1 VFDYIPFPVFTHS
14 TGMTHFQNVLRLISC
29 LLHLVLDC
37 PFYVIFLMLNIY
49 VADQDQGLEAL
60 SKVISRQ
67 KEIAETIGSEV
78 DLQNGKLCCGWVIL
92 SCTVNHLDNCLLC
105 QCLCELLL

>member
-1 VFDYIPFPVFTHS
+1 MH
-14 TGMTHFQNVLRLISC
+14 
-29 LLHLVLDC
+29 LLLDR

-78 DLQNGKLCCGWVIL
+78 DLQNGKLLLQMGDPVLCCQP
-92 SCTVNHLDNCLLC
+92 S
-105 QCLCELLL
+105 

>member
-1 VFDYIPFPVFTHS
+1 MWPSIIDTRARYRAVARR
-14 TGMTHFQNVLRLISC
+14 LRNT
-29 LLHLVLDC
+29 VLDC
-37 PFYVIFLMLNIY
+37 PVYVIFLMLNIY

-78 DLQNGKLCCGWVIL
+78 DLQNGKL
-92 SCTVNHLDNCLLC
+92 LLWIGDPVLYC
-105 QCLCELLL
+105 QPS

>member
-1 VFDYIPFPVFTHS
+1 MKNY
-14 TGMTHFQNVLRLISC
+14 RLP
-29 LLHLVLDC
+29 LHLLLDC

-78 DLQNGKLCCGWVIL
+78 DLQNGKL
-92 SCTVNHLDNCLLC
+92 LLQMGDPVLTLVC
-105 QCLCELLL
+105 PVSIHEGCYYRQ